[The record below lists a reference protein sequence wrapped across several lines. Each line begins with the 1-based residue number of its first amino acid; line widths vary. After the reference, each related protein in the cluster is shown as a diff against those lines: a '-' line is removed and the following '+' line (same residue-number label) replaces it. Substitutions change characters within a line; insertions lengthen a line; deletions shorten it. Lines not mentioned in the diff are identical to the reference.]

1 MMKNFT
7 LGLRWKN
14 LFWLLISAVII
25 VLDQW
30 SKLAVADQFVLYESR
45 PVTDFFNLV
54 LVHNHGAAFSFLA
67 DAGGWQRIFFS
78 AVAIIVSMVL
88 VVWLCRL
95 SEKERVLAIALPLVI
110 GGAIGNLIDRLAY
123 GYVIDFLDFYVG
135 SYHWPAFNV
144 ADIAVSTGAFLLFVD
159 ALFLQQSEQK

>member
-1 MMKNFT
+1 MKNFT
-7 LGLRWKN
+7 LGLRGRN

>member
-1 MMKNFT
+1 MKNFT
-7 LGLRWKN
+7 LALRWKN
-14 LFWLLISAVII
+14 LLWLLISAVII